1 MFLEVD
7 GRQEGRVASSP
18 DSTSGFLIEFL
29 TEILIEILCAIPE
42 LFL

>member
-7 GRQEGRVASSP
+7 DRQEGCVASSP
-18 DSTSGFLIEFL
+18 DATSGFLIEFL
-29 TEILIEILCAIPE
+29 TGILIEILCAIPK